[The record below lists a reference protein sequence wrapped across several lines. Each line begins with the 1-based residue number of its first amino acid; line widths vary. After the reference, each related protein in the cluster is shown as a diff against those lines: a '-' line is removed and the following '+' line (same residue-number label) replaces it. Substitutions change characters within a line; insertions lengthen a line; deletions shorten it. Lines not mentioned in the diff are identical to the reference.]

1 MHKRRLRL
9 PRDDVRESGT
19 GAARTLAGL
28 RTGSS
33 GGERLP
39 RHKHDSALPTAA
51 FPTAVSAGNEH
62 LRDERESDID
72 QHSDKRVLR
81 EPEGR
86 GVAAKSRV

>member
-19 GAARTLAGL
+19 GSARTLAGL
-28 RTGSS
+28 RTGRAVARDFLATSMTRHS
-33 GGERLP
+33 QLQPSPQRYP
-39 RHKHDSALPTAA
+39 RGTNT
-51 FPTAVSAGNEH
+51 FEN
-62 LRDERESDID
+62 ERESDID